1 MSQIVRLLVSQP
13 LHWLLALAATASAS
27 SSIDYTQ
34 YVNALMG
41 LERPFS
47 CKGYG
52 GGDIFVGGAR
62 PFGMVKLGT
71 DTTAA
76 NRSIAVLNGGWTP
89 GGNVTAIS
97 HYKSQ
102 LQNSTQEEKAKSEIT
117 SLIGISLM
125 SSDRA
130 RSFIGSEIPSWRL
143 TDTVKDA
150 VEQWN
155 KEVLSKTQVPLDRT
169 ANMAHVRLLYSSL
182 YFMYPMPSNRTG
194 DNPLWRKVSEWT
206 RSFRTARST
215 IAHMTQCIVTSAS
228 GNRIALKAYHGCSF
242 KETPYGVPGNS
253 DAGAMNSWLVWQML
267 GLYPLASQP
276 VYRSISPWFPEL
288 SMTVNGN
295 QTLGLKRRAPV
306 LSNILQARQST
317 SSSDN
322 CNCPNSI
329 SGGGIAGIVIGSIVG
344 TLLLIWLFRV
354 CSLPGAWGGGEPDHG
369 YSGGGGTE
377 VRSTHRRSRSSPS
390 YVDYVDKPSR
400 SRRYRE
406 DIRRPAKV
414 YLN

>member
-1 MSQIVRLLVSQP
+1 MSQIVRLLFSQP

-27 SSIDYTQ
+27 SSVDYTQ

-89 GGNVTAIS
+89 GGN
-97 HYKSQ
+97 
-102 LQNSTQEEKAKSEIT
+102 EEKAKSEIT

-130 RSFIGSEIPSWRL
+130 RSFIRSEIPSWRL

-194 DNPLWRKVSEWT
+194 DNPLWRKVSEWFSNGT
-206 RSFRTARST
+206 FNNSAYDPMYCYECEWQSHSF
-215 IAHMTQCIVTSAS
+215 
-228 GNRIALKAYHGCSF
+228 
-242 KETPYGVPGNS
+242 EGVPWEYS
-253 DAGAMNSWLVWQML
+253 CYSARYETLIDFMGALETFEA
-267 GLYPLASQP
+267 PLD
-276 VYRSISPWFPEL
+276 
-288 SMTVNGN
+288 T
-295 QTLGLKRRAPV
+295 
-306 LSNILQARQST
+306 
-317 SSSDN
+317 
-322 CNCPNSI
+322 
-329 SGGGIAGIVIGSIVG
+329 IVG
-344 TLLLIWLFRV
+344 TV
-354 CSLPGAWGGGEPDHG
+354 EKTA
-369 YSGGGGTE
+369 
-377 VRSTHRRSRSSPS
+377 
-390 YVDYVDKPSR
+390 
-400 SRRYRE
+400 
-406 DIRRPAKV
+406 
-414 YLN
+414 

>member
-89 GGNVTAIS
+89 GGNVTAI
-97 HYKSQ
+97 
-102 LQNSTQEEKAKSEIT
+102 N
-117 SLIGISLM
+117 
-125 SSDRA
+125 
-130 RSFIGSEIPSWRL
+130 
-143 TDTVKDA
+143 A

-194 DNPLWRKVSEWT
+194 DNPLWRKVSEWFSNGT
-206 RSFRTARST
+206 FNNSAYDPMYCYECEWQSHSF
-215 IAHMTQCIVTSAS
+215 
-228 GNRIALKAYHGCSF
+228 
-242 KETPYGVPGNS
+242 EGVPWEYS
-253 DAGAMNSWLVWQML
+253 CYSARYETLIDFMGALETFEA
-267 GLYPLASQP
+267 PLD
-276 VYRSISPWFPEL
+276 
-288 SMTVNGN
+288 T
-295 QTLGLKRRAPV
+295 
-306 LSNILQARQST
+306 
-317 SSSDN
+317 
-322 CNCPNSI
+322 
-329 SGGGIAGIVIGSIVG
+329 IVG
-344 TLLLIWLFRV
+344 TV
-354 CSLPGAWGGGEPDHG
+354 EKTA
-369 YSGGGGTE
+369 
-377 VRSTHRRSRSSPS
+377 
-390 YVDYVDKPSR
+390 
-400 SRRYRE
+400 
-406 DIRRPAKV
+406 
-414 YLN
+414 

>member
-1 MSQIVRLLVSQP
+1 MSQIVRLLFSQP

-27 SSIDYTQ
+27 SSVDYTQ

-89 GGNVTAIS
+89 GGN
-97 HYKSQ
+97 
-102 LQNSTQEEKAKSEIT
+102 EEKAKSEIT

-130 RSFIGSEIPSWRL
+130 RSFIRSEIPSWRL

>member
-1 MSQIVRLLVSQP
+1 MSQIMRLLVSQP

-27 SSIDYTQ
+27 SSVDYTQ

-89 GGNVTAIS
+89 GGNVTAI
-97 HYKSQ
+97 
-102 LQNSTQEEKAKSEIT
+102 
-117 SLIGISLM
+117 ISPELVKI
-125 SSDRA
+125 RPVA
-130 RSFIGSEIPSWRL
+130 RSFIRSEIPSWRL

-155 KEVLSKTQVPLDRT
+155 KEVLNKTQLPLDRT

-182 YFMYPMPSNRTG
+182 YFMHPMPSNRTG
-194 DNPLWRKVSEWT
+194 DNPLWRKESLNVTELLDPKFSNGTFNNSAYDPMYCYECEWQSH
-206 RSFRTARST
+206 SFEGVPWEYSCYSARYETLIDFMGALETFEAPLDTIPGTA
-215 IAHMTQCIVTSAS
+215 I
-228 GNRIALKAYHGCSF
+228 CSF

-288 SMTVNGN
+288 NMTVNGN
-295 QTLGLKRRAPV
+295 QTLGLKRRPYV
-306 LSNILQARQST
+306 
-317 SSSDN
+317 
-322 CNCPNSI
+322 CFV
-329 SGGGIAGIVIGSIVG
+329 IVILTKKMARGDVDQYQRSNLSQG
-344 TLLLIWLFRV
+344 FV
-354 CSLPGAWGGGEPDHG
+354 CSLLDSVPI
-369 YSGGGGTE
+369 
-377 VRSTHRRSRSSPS
+377 VQ
-390 YVDYVDKPSR
+390 
-400 SRRYRE
+400 
-406 DIRRPAKV
+406 
-414 YLN
+414 

>member
-89 GGNVTAIS
+89 GGNVTAI
-97 HYKSQ
+97 
-102 LQNSTQEEKAKSEIT
+102 
-117 SLIGISLM
+117 ISPELVKI
-125 SSDRA
+125 RPV
-130 RSFIGSEIPSWRL
+130 SEIPSWRL

-155 KEVLSKTQVPLDRT
+155 KKVLSKTQVPLDHT

-182 YFMYPMPSNRTG
+182 YFMHPMPSNRTG

-267 GLYPLASQP
+267 GHYPLASQP

-288 SMTVNGN
+288 NMTVNGN

-306 LSNILQARQST
+306 LSNILQARQPT

>member
-1 MSQIVRLLVSQP
+1 MSQIVRLLFSQP

-27 SSIDYTQ
+27 SSVDYTQ

-89 GGNVTAIS
+89 GGN
-97 HYKSQ
+97 
-102 LQNSTQEEKAKSEIT
+102 EEKAKSEIT

-130 RSFIGSEIPSWRL
+130 RSFIRSEIPSWRL

-182 YFMYPMPSNRTG
+182 YFMHPMPSNRTG
-194 DNPLWRKVSEWT
+194 DNPLWRKESLNVTELLDPKFSNGTFNNSAYDPMYCYECEWQSY
-206 RSFRTARST
+206 SF
-215 IAHMTQCIVTSAS
+215 
-228 GNRIALKAYHGCSF
+228 
-242 KETPYGVPGNS
+242 EGVPWEYS
-253 DAGAMNSWLVWQML
+253 CYSARYETLIDFMGALETFEA
-267 GLYPLASQP
+267 PLD
-276 VYRSISPWFPEL
+276 
-288 SMTVNGN
+288 T
-295 QTLGLKRRAPV
+295 
-306 LSNILQARQST
+306 
-317 SSSDN
+317 
-322 CNCPNSI
+322 
-329 SGGGIAGIVIGSIVG
+329 IVG
-344 TLLLIWLFRV
+344 TV
-354 CSLPGAWGGGEPDHG
+354 EKTA
-369 YSGGGGTE
+369 
-377 VRSTHRRSRSSPS
+377 
-390 YVDYVDKPSR
+390 
-400 SRRYRE
+400 
-406 DIRRPAKV
+406 
-414 YLN
+414 

>member
-1 MSQIVRLLVSQP
+1 MSQIVRLLFSQP

-27 SSIDYTQ
+27 SSVDYTQ

-89 GGNVTAIS
+89 GGNVTAI
-97 HYKSQ
+97 
-102 LQNSTQEEKAKSEIT
+102 
-117 SLIGISLM
+117 ISPELVKI
-125 SSDRA
+125 RPV
-130 RSFIGSEIPSWRL
+130 SEIPSWRL

-194 DNPLWRKVSEWT
+194 DNPLWRKVSEWFSNGT
-206 RSFRTARST
+206 FNNSAYDPMYCYECEWQSHSF
-215 IAHMTQCIVTSAS
+215 
-228 GNRIALKAYHGCSF
+228 
-242 KETPYGVPGNS
+242 EGVPWEYS
-253 DAGAMNSWLVWQML
+253 CYSARYETLIDFMGALETFEA
-267 GLYPLASQP
+267 PLD
-276 VYRSISPWFPEL
+276 
-288 SMTVNGN
+288 T
-295 QTLGLKRRAPV
+295 
-306 LSNILQARQST
+306 
-317 SSSDN
+317 
-322 CNCPNSI
+322 
-329 SGGGIAGIVIGSIVG
+329 IVG
-344 TLLLIWLFRV
+344 TV
-354 CSLPGAWGGGEPDHG
+354 EKTA
-369 YSGGGGTE
+369 
-377 VRSTHRRSRSSPS
+377 
-390 YVDYVDKPSR
+390 
-400 SRRYRE
+400 
-406 DIRRPAKV
+406 
-414 YLN
+414 

>member
-1 MSQIVRLLVSQP
+1 MSRS
-13 LHWLLALAATASAS
+13 LAL
-27 SSIDYTQ
+27 Q
-34 YVNALMG
+34 
-41 LERPFS
+41 
-47 CKGYG
+47 
-52 GGDIFVGGAR
+52 
-62 PFGMVKLGT
+62 
-71 DTTAA
+71 
-76 NRSIAVLNGGWTP
+76 
-89 GGNVTAIS
+89 
-97 HYKSQ
+97 
-102 LQNSTQEEKAKSEIT
+102 
-117 SLIGISLM
+117 
-125 SSDRA
+125 
-130 RSFIGSEIPSWRL
+130 
-143 TDTVKDA
+143 
-150 VEQWN
+150 
-155 KEVLSKTQVPLDRT
+155 
-169 ANMAHVRLLYSSL
+169 
-182 YFMYPMPSNRTG
+182 
-194 DNPLWRKVSEWT
+194 
-206 RSFRTARST
+206 
-215 IAHMTQCIVTSAS
+215 
-228 GNRIALKAYHGCSF
+228 SF

-390 YVDYVDKPSR
+390 YVDCVDKLSR